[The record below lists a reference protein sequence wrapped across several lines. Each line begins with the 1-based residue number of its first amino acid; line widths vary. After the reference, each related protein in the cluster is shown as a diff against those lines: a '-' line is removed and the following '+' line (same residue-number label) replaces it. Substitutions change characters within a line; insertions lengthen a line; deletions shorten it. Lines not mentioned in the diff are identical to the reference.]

1 MSESPKQPR
10 EITIPGAHAQILPLV
25 TKHVPPSR
33 DVRVLDLGAGQGA
46 MSLRLLEQGYDV
58 SACDLFPH
66 VFCCPGIECRKVDLS
81 GDLGY
86 DDASFDLV
94 LCIEVVEHLES
105 QLGLFQEV
113 SRILAPGGVFMF
125 TTPNI
130 SSFKSRLSFLFSG
143 YFYAHGPLDVNV
155 DCPVTQHVAAF
166 TPNRYRFVL
175 DRAGLDM
182 TTVEVDK
189 RQRSSR
195 AFFWM
200 APLVRWYAKFKH
212 GKVEGIETANSS
224 AALFGRSL
232 VVVAEKK
239 EASAGQ
245 QSKAA

>member
-1 MSESPKQPR
+1 MADPARQPK
-10 EITIPGAHAQILPLV
+10 EITIPGAHAQILPLI

-33 DVRVLDLGAGQGA
+33 GIRVLDLGAGEGA
-46 MSLRLLEQGYDV
+46 MCQRLLEAGYDV

-66 VFCCPGIECRKVDLS
+66 MFCCPGIECRKVDLMES
-81 GDLGY
+81 LNYEDE
-86 DDASFDLV
+86 SFDFV

-105 QLGLFQEV
+105 QLAMFKEV

-143 YFYAHGPLDVNV
+143 YFYAHGPLDVKT
-155 DCPVTQHVAAF
+155 DCPVTQHIAAF

-175 DRAGLDM
+175 DRAGFEM
-182 TTVEVDK
+182 SAVEVDK
-189 RQRSSR
+189 RQKSSL
-195 AFFWM
+195 AWGWL
-200 APLVRWYAKFKH
+200 APLVRWYARFKH
-212 GKVEGIETANSS
+212 GRVEGIETANSA

-239 EASAGQ
+239 AADSGEQ
-245 QSKAA
+245 RKAA